1 MASIPTPLGSVAI
14 HRQNVYQMS
23 GVGSRQ
29 WRSRR
34 ARAGVDI
41 ESAGSG
47 ALVRASPPQEL
58 MTSRGIGVKDPGAT
72 GMDDFQAELE
82 LVGGR
87 QALPGP
93 RQNDQALT
101 VR

>member
-23 GVGSRQ
+23 GVGSRR
-29 WRSRR
+29 WRSGR
-34 ARAGVDI
+34 ARAGIDM
-41 ESAGSG
+41 ESHGSG
-47 ALVRASPPQEL
+47 ALLRGSPPQEL
-58 MTSRGIGVKDPGAT
+58 MTGRGIGVKYPGAT

-87 QALPGP
+87 EALASA
-93 RQNDQALT
+93 RQNDQALA
-101 VR
+101 VG